1 MEGAADQASLP
12 RQRPHKEH
20 VGASCAT
27 QPADAGRQGSAGRIA
42 SPSSSSRS
50 PIWPP
55 PSSTE
60 TRAGSLGPQ
69 TPTPNRRGCRFPS
82 LDEAHRNIASRSAQ
96 KPVAGATTPRDA
108 SCSSISTSPTN
119 NDSTLASWTRAR
131 SRKDFAAIHDLSSTE
146 LTIGANAIALQD
158 LSPPESRLSSVEKS
172 ALSETKS
179 GKQDPDTQTEPA
191 PGQDS
196 KKNHGSEQQQ
206 QQQQQ
211 QHLPATPAPGFVPTS
226 SVANDLASMP
236 ADPSTSTVDRIYEQY
251 HHSPSEQ
258 DVFHAQ
264 PRGGGLQAPE
274 SSTYQLGSAS
284 SKLSPANL
292 SELRSGAG
300 ARCGFRRDDGGNYTD
315 SDREPSS
322 NQGGLQSKHPD
333 PGVGHGL
340 FTNQATTR
348 SPLWPRLLSAGEAP
362 PFSLPRI
369 PTIEY
374 SEPSDGHGYFH
385 GQALSFG
392 PSLSTLS
399 DSQGLLNGDLH
410 SDGLI
415 PHPLALPAH
424 EVAEDSSPMRRSR
437 FSIGATSMGATT
449 ESNADPFEY
458 DRYDV
463 FPVSKKEREVSAVL
477 QRLSTASRTS
487 KSASPEKS
495 PHKSFSLPSPIPEQE
510 TPSEIGYIHSVKSP
524 ATRFHFLDQDAIK
537 SSWQVH
543 QGRGEA
549 VKVPVRPSPPPPV
562 ANEKSR
568 QPGVLTAMNLNA
580 REGEKVPSRHGAS
593 VTPSDNDDW
602 ETVATA
608 KGAYSSPY
616 CVPPGMPRN
625 VLQMTGSSLADVS
638 DDEISMYHATFDEY
652 GSTERIVRHPSHGSY
667 RGEQPPPKLRH
678 IKDTKMP
685 VFVPQQRVHRV
696 NGLAQNSIRLLQDS
710 CSREKTGP
718 REKSQPRRLK
728 TPFGII
734 GGSHKHSHKPS
745 FNVGESCRFEFR
757 DSGCSSNYGSQ
768 ALPARNPVQK
778 DGHHV
783 SSDADTRAHE
793 ARTAKDYLYDSSV
806 HRAPADNED
815 SFASADMSGTSHS
828 FNFPLISLPEAARI
842 QALRRESGLDD
853 QTVTGNERTRKESFA
868 SSRKT
873 KGTFDSI
880 RLPRMPEN
888 AHRRVPTPLFGAK
901 KPRNKGA
908 KSGEPHGSYDDAVN
922 TSPLS
927 SKMDS
932 PPDHG
937 SRGSNGYGTSTA
949 TFGSSPLKNKLSGI
963 WPSRRSQI
971 PRLYPWD
978 ERRMQQLPP
987 ASDPSLRALA
997 NRAKLPGSMALTYM
1011 SSEGRAK
1018 QRRWFLAMLVVST
1031 IFPFL
1036 AVLVYFGRL
1045 DGLLSYYTK
1054 GEATELTQFQR
1065 KMVLAV
1071 MLLGFFIWTTI
1082 VVVVVKKLGGAF

>member
-20 VGASCAT
+20 ADASCAT
-27 QPADAGRQGSAGRIA
+27 QPAEAGGQGSAGRIA

-55 PSSTE
+55 PNGTE
-60 TRAGSLGPQ
+60 TRAGSLGPR

-96 KPVAGATTPRDA
+96 KPATGGHQPKHPDSGAATPRDA
-108 SCSSISTSPTN
+108 SSSSISTSPTN

-131 SRKDFAAIHDLSSTE
+131 SRKDSTAIHDLSSTE
-146 LTIGANAIALQD
+146 LTIGVNAIALQD
-158 LSPPESRLSSVEKS
+158 LSPTESRLGSVKEF
-172 ALSETKS
+172 ALAEAK
-179 GKQDPDTQTEPA
+179 PA

-196 KKNHGSEQQQ
+196 EKDHGSEQQHQ
-206 QQQQQ
+206 QP
-211 QHLPATPAPGFVPTS
+211 LPATPAPRLAPTS
-226 SVANDLASMP
+226 SVDNALASMP

-251 HHSPSEQ
+251 HHSPPGQ

-264 PRGGGLQAPE
+264 PRGGGLEAPE
-274 SSTYQLGSAS
+274 GSAYQFGSAS

-300 ARCGFRRDDGGNYTD
+300 ARCGFRRDDGGNYAD

-322 NQGGLQSKHPD
+322 SQGGGLQSGHPD
-333 PGVGHGL
+333 LGVGHGL

-348 SPLWPRLLSAGEAP
+348 SPIWPGLLSAGEAP

-392 PSLSTLS
+392 PSISTLS

-410 SDGLI
+410 SDGLV

-424 EVAEDSSPMRRSR
+424 EVAEDSSPMRRNR

-477 QRLSTASRTS
+477 RRLSTASRTS

-495 PHKSFSLPSPIPEQE
+495 PQKSFTLPSPIPEQD
-510 TPSEIGYIHSVKSP
+510 TPGEAGHIRSVKGT
-524 ATRFHFLDQDAIK
+524 ATRFHFLDQGAIK

-543 QGRGEA
+543 QGSGEA
-549 VKVPVRPSPPPPV
+549 VKVPVRPSPPLPV
-562 ANEKSR
+562 TNEKSR
-568 QPGVLTAMNLNA
+568 QPGVLTEMNLNG
-580 REGEKVPSRHGAS
+580 REGEKTPSHYGAS
-593 VTPSDNDDW
+593 VAPSDNDDW

-616 CVPPGMPRN
+616 CVPLAIPRN

-652 GSTERIVRHPSHGSY
+652 GSTERIVRHPSQGSY
-667 RGEQPPPKLRH
+667 RGEQPPLKLRH

-696 NGLAQNSIRLLQDS
+696 NGLAQNSIRLLQGS
-710 CSREKTGP
+710 CSREKTSP
-718 REKSQPRRLK
+718 RERSQPRHFK

-745 FNVGESCRFEFR
+745 FNVAESSRFEFR
-757 DSGCSSNYGSQ
+757 DSGCSSTYGSQ
-768 ALPARNPVQK
+768 ALPARNLGQK
-778 DGHHV
+778 DGHHA
-783 SSDADTRAHE
+783 SSDADTRAYE
-793 ARTAKDYLYDSSV
+793 AKTAKDYLYESSV
-806 HRAPADNED
+806 HRAHADNED
-815 SFASADMSGTSHS
+815 SFASADISGTSHS

-842 QALRRESGLDD
+842 QALRRESGIDD
-853 QTVTGNERTRKESFA
+853 QTVTGRERTRKESFA

-873 KGTFDSI
+873 KGTLDSI

-888 AHRRVPTPLFGAK
+888 AHRRVPTPLFGAR
-901 KPRNKGA
+901 KPRNKG
-908 KSGEPHGSYDDAVN
+908 SRSSELYGPYNDAVN

-978 ERRMQQLPP
+978 ERRMQQPP
-987 ASDPSLRALA
+987 PESDPSLRALA

-1018 QRRWFLAMLVVST
+1018 QRRWFLAMLLVSAV
-1031 IFPFL
+1031 FPFL

-1045 DGLLSYYTK
+1045 DGLLSYYTN
-1054 GEATELTQFQR
+1054 GEATELTQTQR

-1082 VVVVVKKLGGAF
+1082 VVVVVKKLGGTF